1 MTLPVTTALAP
12 TFTWTSAG
20 TSDITIVF
28 PSATGTIH
36 VAIPS
41 GAYRI
46 NLAPVGTDFLREM
59 RKRINL
65 AIGAVSG
72 AETVTITVSADGLV
86 TITFSAAITS
96 MTFGAASTAWLLGL
110 AESGGVVS
118 GATSSPIVATRPP
131 WYFALFSS
139 VTGGVWQPV
148 QTGGAEQ
155 LSDGRVYAVGSTATS
170 WQRTSQARFIPWN
183 PDVRSAYSTGATALW
198 PADAYL
204 SALGSTATDR
214 EWSVL
219 DVLQAARNVV
229 CGLALGTWQTVRSS
243 TVTRY
248 DRVYVAPPTL
258 LSPEVGRLDDAWEA
272 FAELPLNFTRPTTSP
287 TETRA

>member
-12 TFTWTSAG
+12 TFTWTATAADFRFTFSGTPAIDVVVASGDYRMCLGPSSGTGQDFIRAAESAINAAFAG
-20 TSDITIVF
+20 AGLSDTVSLTLASTGIVTMF
-28 PSATGTIH
+28 LSRSAVVAAGHGLVVLGIAPATG
-36 VAIPS
+36 AI
-41 GAYRI
+41 
-46 NLAPVGTDFLREM
+46 LAG
-59 RKRINL
+59 
-65 AIGAVSG
+65 S
-72 AETVTITVSADGLV
+72 
-86 TITFSAAITS
+86 
-96 MTFGAASTAWLLGL
+96 
-110 AESGGVVS
+110 
-118 GATSSPIVATRPP
+118 RPP
-131 WYFALFSS
+131 WHLALFAS

-155 LSDGRVYAVGSTATS
+155 LSDGRVYAVGSTSTS
-170 WQRTSQARFIPWN
+170 WQRQSAARFIPWN
-183 PDVRSAYSTGATALW
+183 PDVRAAYSTGATALW

-219 DVLQAARNVV
+219 DVLQGARNVV

-272 FAELPLNFTRPTTSP
+272 FAELPLSLTRPTTSP